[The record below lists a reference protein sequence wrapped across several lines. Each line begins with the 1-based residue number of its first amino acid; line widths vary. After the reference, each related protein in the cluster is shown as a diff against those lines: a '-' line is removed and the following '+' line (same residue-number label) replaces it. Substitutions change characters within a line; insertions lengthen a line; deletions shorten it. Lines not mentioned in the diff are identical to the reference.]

1 MNGSHWFLFW
11 ILQNLRCLLWIP
23 WNLLAVHV
31 WREWS
36 TQIGP
41 IAFQNRL
48 GVTGYIFLETQI
60 QCKKHCR
67 SLGLFKTHHAHSI
80 WRQLCRAKSLPGLS
94 CILVQVLVSMIQCL
108 WWRIE
113 WRVFF
118 ESCLYRKI
126 GNMWN
131 CKNDSVLHI
140 VEVLFLKECKASRI
154 HFRCLLFLISCG
166 QELEHVDDL
175 TLDEWWNVSVPP
187 TPPSPLSNDILRGQ
201 KQLSFQVHENA
212 ESESATEDEHVQ
224 NQLPSE
230 PSRPCMTISER
241 LRHVR
246 PTIPRTFKYG
256 TCPHHQCALKPH
268 VWGPNSM
275 KRGKAALV
283 CGKFWKVGENQKPLC
298 WYYRPVTVAEVSTWS
313 KYLQQ
318 KFFSLQNRFLRA
330 GQNTV

>member
-1 MNGSHWFLFW
+1 MSFSCAAPSTPPRAKAIPVLDSPSLREWQPLISILDSPEPSMSVVDSVEPSSSPCVERVEHADWTNRFSELTWSHWIHIFGNTDTVQET
-11 ILQNLRCLLWIP
+11 LQEP
-23 WNLLAVHV
+23 WSFQDSPRTQHLKAALQSQVFAWSVVH
-31 WREWS
+31 S
-36 TQIGP
+36 G
-41 IAFQNRL
+41 A
-48 GVTGYIFLETQI
+48 
-60 QCKKHCR
+60 
-67 SLGLFKTHHAHSI
+67 SA
-80 WRQLCRAKSLPGLS
+80 
-94 CILVQVLVSMIQCL
+94 
-108 WWRIE
+108 
-113 WRVFF
+113 
-118 ESCLYRKI
+118 
-126 GNMWN
+126 
-131 CKNDSVLHI
+131 SVDDPMSV
-140 VEVLFLKECKASRI
+140 VE
-154 HFRCLLFLISCG
+154 
-166 QELEHVDDL
+166 ELEHVDDL

-318 KFFSLQNRFLRA
+318 KVFSLQNRFLRA

>member
-1 MNGSHWFLFW
+1 M
-11 ILQNLRCLLWIP
+11 
-23 WNLLAVHV
+23 
-31 WREWS
+31 
-36 TQIGP
+36 
-41 IAFQNRL
+41 
-48 GVTGYIFLETQI
+48 
-60 QCKKHCR
+60 
-67 SLGLFKTHHAHSI
+67 
-80 WRQLCRAKSLPGLS
+80 
-94 CILVQVLVSMIQCL
+94 
-108 WWRIE
+108 
-113 WRVFF
+113 
-118 ESCLYRKI
+118 
-126 GNMWN
+126 
-131 CKNDSVLHI
+131 
-140 VEVLFLKECKASRI
+140 FLKECKASRT

-175 TLDEWWNVSVPP
+175 TLDEWWNASVPP

-298 WYYRPVTVAEVSTWS
+298 WYYRPVTVDKHVVEVYS
-313 KYLQQ
+313 K
-318 KFFSLQNRFLRA
+318 KSFPCRTVFFVQGRTLSRIFDTRERIVACENVCTCFKSLCR
-330 GQNTV
+330 